1 MKLLYAGGSGCSEP
15 ILKRLLLV
23 GTELPFMDR
32 PSVIFGK
39 WGTVGHQSM
48 FRRIDT
54 KGEPVTI
61 SAYAPPSGPA
71 SSLYEPYAIA
81 DFENPEFAKTVLE
94 GLRRVAGRSIW
105 RLSRGSWGRV
115 AKALNEMLAVWFVKW
130 RYDPY
135 PLGSK
140 RRAF

>member
-15 ILKRLLLV
+15 TLKRLLLV
-23 GTELPFMDR
+23 GTELAFMDR

-54 KGEPVTI
+54 EGEPVTI

-94 GLRRVAGRSIW
+94 WLRA
-105 RLSRGSWGRV
+105 
-115 AKALNEMLAVWFVKW
+115 
-130 RYDPY
+130 D
-135 PLGSK
+135 
-140 RRAF
+140 RAFASKFIQPEANYGDGVKGKSIVEALGRDTTL